1 MRILSRYILR
11 EFLIPLT
18 FCLTGF
24 IGIYVMF
31 ELFHSFQRLLE
42 TKPSTWTVIA
52 FFAGY
57 LSPYLQWLVPAAL
70 MLATLYTM
78 WNFCRHSEVTAMR
91 ASGIGFSS
99 IVAPI
104 QTVAACFTIGVTL
117 VNEYYAPYASEWAK
131 NFRTARFRPL
141 DAKLYTNVPYYNQKA
156 HRIWRVDKMD
166 TRTPNL
172 LQGVKIS
179 IDRPDGSRD
188 VDIACRKAE
197 YLDGEWWLSYPQYQY
212 FDELNNPIE
221 NPTPS
226 LARLMIRSFPEFDE
240 TPRDF
245 LLMNKPWEYYTARD
259 MVHYL
264 KNHKNLKPVERASK
278 VYDLYNRFAV
288 PFSCIII
295 TLFAIPAGVATGRQS
310 VFKGVI
316 FAVGMFFAFYAF
328 SIGCMILAKNG
339 LLPPLVAAWFPNLL
353 FLGIG
358 LFLFRRQ
365 R

>member
-1 MRILSRYILR
+1 MRILSRYILH
-11 EFLIPLT
+11 EFLVPLA
-18 FCLTGF
+18 FCLAGF

-31 ELFHSFQRLLE
+31 ELFQSFQRLLE
-42 TKPSTWTVIA
+42 TKPPVWTAIS

-57 LSPYLQWLVPAAL
+57 LSPYLQWLAPAAL

-91 ASGIGFSS
+91 ASGVGFTS

-104 QTVAACFTIGVTL
+104 LTVAACFAVGVAL
-117 VNEYYAPYASEWAK
+117 VNEYYAPGASEWAK
-131 NFRTARFRPL
+131 NFRAARFRPL

-156 HRIWRVDKMD
+156 RRIWRVDKID

-197 YLDGEWWLSYPQYQY
+197 YLDGVWWLSYPQYQY
-212 FDELNNPIE
+212 FDELNNPIA
-221 NPTPS
+221 NPTPA
-226 LARLMIRSFPEFDE
+226 LAHLTIRSFPDFDE

-245 LLMNKPWEYYTARD
+245 LLMNRPWEYYTVRD

-264 KNHKNLKPVERASK
+264 NAHKNLKPVEWNSRL
-278 VYDLYNRFAV
+278 YDLYNRFAV
-288 PFSCIII
+288 PFSCLVI

-316 FAVGMFFAFYAF
+316 FAVAMFFAFYAF
-328 SIGCMILAKNG
+328 GIGCMVLAKNG
-339 LLPPLVAAWFPNLL
+339 LLPPLAAAWLPNLI

-358 LFLFRRQ
+358 LFLFHRQ